1 MQQQGVENLPAAVW
15 LLPLQYPAHPLA
27 PRQELAVFMLAELG
41 HALWHAQQGPLA
53 IFFPNSAPD
62 TLT

>member
-41 HALWHAQQGPLA
+41 HALWHAQ
-53 IFFPNSAPD
+53 
-62 TLT
+62 